1 MSGATAWAGP
11 ARLLRRF
18 AGEAGPRPG
27 IVNHVSLG
35 TVCHMAA
42 TLRDLG
48 LRRWTGPFDWVLSTP
63 TLVADCLREDFRSY
77 LDPAL
82 LRSVPEAE
90 RTGGAKRQC
99 RHPTIEARYGVPIL
113 FNHHDPLTSEV
124 DRRALTRAVARLR
137 TALEGGH
144 ANVFYLM
151 AVDFDLPTAE
161 IEALGRLLAGFP
173 SRNALVTV
181 AVSAGDDGRRDLSV
195 GQGTMADIPTLAI
208 RLRSGSAWRGL
219 GFADPADDDLLSRG
233 VTEAISALVPAGE
246 RDAATLRRAVR

>member
-1 MSGATAWAGP
+1 MSGAPVWASP
-11 ARLLRRF
+11 SRLLRRF
-18 AGEAGPRPG
+18 AGEASPRPG

-35 TVCHMAA
+35 TVCHMASV
-42 TLRDLG
+42 LRDLG

-63 TLVADCLREDFRSY
+63 ALVADCLREDFRSY

-82 LRSVPEAE
+82 LRSVPETE

-137 TALEGGH
+137 AILESGH
-144 ANVFYLM
+144 DNVFYLM
-151 AVDFDLPTAE
+151 AVDFDLPAAE
-161 IEALGRLLAGFP
+161 IQALGRLLATFP

-181 AVSAGDDGRRDLSV
+181 TVSAGDDGRRELV
-195 GQGTMADIPTLAI
+195 VEPEADFEVLGVAL
-208 RLRSGSAWRGL
+208 RLRSGSPWRGL
-219 GFADPADDDLLSRG
+219 SFAEAADDALLAQG
-233 VTEAISALVPAGE
+233 VIQASAALVSAWDGH
-246 RDAATLRRAVR
+246 ATSLAQAVG